1 MICAT
6 GEPLGARLERFANH
20 SPNSPLGNAMDA
32 AVATL
37 ESPVELVIINA
48 GQIEADSTHEDLLGA
63 AYNARVNEL
72 PGGVAKETVVFGLL
86 KDQHYYMISIL
97 IGDRNRTLFASDE
110 LDLMR
115 RWILHCLR
123 KQARAADLELEDEA
137 KPAETSVVTRKEGA
151 ARITQPEAAP
161 QRNSMLQRGGTFEAV
176 MSMFTDGGLMV
187 TMFGL
192 AQRFDQV

>member
-6 GEPLGARLERFANH
+6 GEPLSARLERFADH
-20 SPNSPLGNAMDA
+20 SPNSPLSNAMDS
-32 AVATL
+32 AVATFQ
-37 ESPVELVIINA
+37 SPLELVIIND
-48 GQIEADSTHEDLLGA
+48 GQIEAGSTHEDLLDA

-86 KDQHYYMISIL
+86 KDQHYYMISIR

-151 ARITQPEAAP
+151 PRITQPEAAP